1 MSLPEA
7 TQGAF
12 LASVAAWKKQRGPQ
26 MEGSMDVQF
35 LSYVVSSIPRASQAV
50 QLLFAQCE
58 RLNAES
64 VSGDLRLQT
73 N

>member
-1 MSLPEA
+1 
-7 TQGAF
+7 
-12 LASVAAWKKQRGPQ
+12 
-26 MEGSMDVQF
+26 MDVQF
-35 LSYVVSSIPRASQAV
+35 LSYVVSSIPRVSQAV

-64 VSGDLRLQT
+64 VPGDLRLQT